1 MKNSFTSISAGFLA
15 MFTVFTAGFA
25 NTALAAENSGSWSK
39 AAFSTSG
46 TWSIEG
52 RTLTLTD
59 FSTKSA
65 PDLKIILSPHSV
77 DDLQSRNAMTGAVI
91 ISPLKSNKGTQTY
104 EIPENVDLAD
114 FESIGIHCQKYT
126 KLFAKSSL

>member
-1 MKNSFTSISAGFLA
+1 MKNSFTSITAGLLA
-15 MFTVFTAGFA
+15 VFTVFTAGFA
-25 NTALAAENSGSWSK
+25 NSAMAAEKSGSWTK
-39 AAFSTSG
+39 AAISTSG

-59 FSTKSA
+59 LSTKSA

-77 DDLQSRNAMTGAVI
+77 GDLQSRNAMSGAVI
-91 ISPLKSNKGTQTY
+91 ISPLRSNKGTQTY
-104 EIPENVDLAD
+104 EIPADVDLST
-114 FESIGIHCQKYT
+114 FQSIGIHCQKFT